1 MKSIPEKE
9 TLSFIFACTC
19 VIILP
24 IYVWYIPP
32 FMVLWGL
39 SRILE
44 CRTNRIHHFRLNS
57 YPTWL
62 FILFMVFY
70 FWQLIGIIYSDNVK
84 TGWNIFFS
92 RFSLFLFPFVLVIPG
107 EKILNNVKLLLK
119 LFAGST
125 TLFILC
131 CFVYAFYK
139 SISFQNGILIF
150 NQHPPEGHWLS
161 YFYGSYFSINQHPSY
176 LSMYVI
182 VSIFIAFESWFDK
195 NQKIHGR
202 VAWLM
207 IGVFLLISI
216 YFLSSRSGILTI
228 VLFVPI
234 YFFYKLKGK
243 VKVKWKGLIIVL
255 SILVIIFVLFPI
267 IRSNERVKIGIDAI
281 SNGSIKQ
288 NAIKDG
294 RVIIWRSALRII
306 RSNLIFGVGIGDVK
320 TELMKEYQKVG
331 DQDLIENKYN
341 VHNQFL
347 EVLLENGII
356 GLLFFLLI
364 LGYMLSIMIY
374 EKNLLYG
381 LFLMMMFIFFMFET
395 VLYRLAGISFF
406 SLFSFLLLHL
416 NSFTRP
422 YFDQ

>member
-1 MKSIPEKE
+1 
-9 TLSFIFACTC
+9 
-19 VIILP
+19 
-24 IYVWYIPP
+24 
-32 FMVLWGL
+32 
-39 SRILE
+39 
-44 CRTNRIHHFRLNS
+44 
-57 YPTWL
+57 
-62 FILFMVFY
+62 
-70 FWQLIGIIYSDNVK
+70 
-84 TGWNIFFS
+84 
-92 RFSLFLFPFVLVIPG
+92 
-107 EKILNNVKLLLK
+107 
-119 LFAGST
+119 
-125 TLFILC
+125 
-131 CFVYAFYK
+131 
-139 SISFQNGILIF
+139 
-150 NQHPPEGHWLS
+150 
-161 YFYGSYFSINQHPSY
+161 
-176 LSMYVI
+176 MYVI